1 MKKIII
7 SNGWLRSN
15 SIVAI
20 ISYLLNT
27 NLNTKKMRVLFSF
40 FMVGFTSVVFGQNYS
55 GDSWAKVKAAGSGT
69 LTVVY
74 YEQPGLIY
82 EEGGKVK
89 GACADILTD
98 FVNFVQTKHGKKI
111 TLNYAGKEPVFTN
124 FLQVTQNTKDILG
137 VTNVTITEERKK
149 ILKFTPP
156 FLSNPVVLLTHKD
169 APNVLSFSEIGTK
182 LAGYSAEVIGG
193 STHVKHIEKIKKENM
208 PGLKIS
214 YGSNGPEILK
224 KISTNP
230 KLFTILDF
238 TEYVDATR
246 KNLPVKRQNLNFGE
260 AEELAFVMAKSSDWD
275 EIWREFLTP
284 DYRKGV
290 RYRKIMADNLGPTFL
305 SILK

>member
-1 MKKIII
+1 
-7 SNGWLRSN
+7 
-15 SIVAI
+15 
-20 ISYLLNT
+20 
-27 NLNTKKMRVLFSF
+27 
-40 FMVGFTSVVFGQNYS
+40 
-55 GDSWAKVKAAGSGT
+55 
-69 LTVVY
+69 
-74 YEQPGLIY
+74 
-82 EEGGKVK
+82 
-89 GACADILTD
+89 
-98 FVNFVQTKHGKKI
+98 
-111 TLNYAGKEPVFTN
+111 
-124 FLQVTQNTKDILG
+124 
-137 VTNVTITEERKK
+137 
-149 ILKFTPP
+149 
-156 FLSNPVVLLTHKD
+156 
-169 APNVLSFSEIGTK
+169 
-182 LAGYSAEVIGG
+182 
-193 STHVKHIEKIKKENM
+193 M